1 MASGRDDFI
10 IAVRSAFLKKSNK
23 QQFSLLALI
32 LFSIFLIFLSNL
44 NFIGINYI
52 KIGVNETVYRLSAL
66 VSYPEKKINKSIIF
80 LSEYLNVYKENKILK
95 DQIDKLNTKKL
106 NYIFLENENKK
117 LKEIVGENTNSSEG
131 IISKVLIDKDG
142 KFLKSIILNKGSKDG
157 IKKGMVVLE
166 KNYLVGQVIEVNF
179 TTSRAILIS
188 DLNSNIPVVIEPGS
202 FQSILSGT
210 GKNYGKIKYSKN
222 KLLLNEDTI
231 VYTSGSG
238 GNFRSGLPVGKINNG
253 IEELAVEF
261 FSELSQ
267 LSYVKI
273 QSIEEK
279 MDWDGCWKKNKFKK

>member
-10 IAVRSAFLKKSNK
+10 IAIRSAFLKKSNK

-44 NFIGINYI
+44 NFIGIKYI
-52 KIGVNETVYRLSAL
+52 KIGINEATYRLSTL
-66 VSYPEKKINKSIIF
+66 ISYPEKKFNESINF
-80 LSEYLNVYKENKILK
+80 LSDYLNVYEDNQNLKNKI
-95 DQIDKLNTKKL
+95 DQLTANKL
-106 NYIFLENENKK
+106 NYLFLENENKR
-117 LKEIVGENTNSSEG
+117 LKEIVGENTSISEG
-131 IISKVLIDKDG
+131 IVSRVLIDKDG

-157 IKKGMVVLE
+157 IKIGMVVLD
-166 KNYLVGQVIEVNF
+166 KSFLIGQIIEVNY

-210 GKNYGKIKYSKN
+210 GKDYGIIKYSK
-222 KLLLNEDTI
+222 KELNLDENSI

-238 GNFRSGLPVGKINNG
+238 GNFRSGLPIGIINTQ
-253 IEELAVEF
+253 IDKFAVEF
-261 FSELSQ
+261 FSDLSQ

-273 QSIEEK
+273 QSIEILEQ
-279 MDWDGCWKKNKFKK
+279 

>member
-1 MASGRDDFI
+1 MASGRDDFV

-32 LFSIFLIFLSNL
+32 LFSILLIFLSNL
-44 NFIGINYI
+44 NFVGIKYI
-52 KIGVNETVYRLSAL
+52 KIGVNEATYRLSAII
-66 VSYPEKKINKSIIF
+66 SYPEKKINESYVF
-80 LSEYLNVYKENKILK
+80 LSEYLNVYKENQNLK
-95 DQIDKLNTKKL
+95 DKIDELNTKKL
-106 NYIFLENENKK
+106 NFKFLENENKK
-117 LKEIVGENTNSSEG
+117 LKEIIGENTSISEG

-142 KFLKSIILNKGSKDG
+142 KFLKSIILNKGSKHK

-166 KNYLVGQVIEVNF
+166 KNYLVGQVIEVNY

-210 GKNYGKIKYSKN
+210 GKNYGKIKYSKK
-222 KLLLNEDTI
+222 KLFLDEDNI

-238 GNFRSGLPVGKINNG
+238 GNFRAGLPIGKINNE

-261 FSELSQ
+261 FSDLSQ
-267 LSYVKI
+267 LSFVKI
-273 QSIEEK
+273 QPIEGQIE
-279 MDWDGCWKKNKFKK
+279 

>member
-10 IAVRSAFLKKSNK
+10 IAIRSAFLKKSNK

-32 LFSIFLIFLSNL
+32 FFSIFLIFLSNL
-44 NFIGINYI
+44 NFVGIKYI
-52 KIGVNETVYRLSAL
+52 KIGVNEATYRLSAII
-66 VSYPEKKINKSIIF
+66 SYPEKKFKDSINF
-80 LSEYLNVYKENKILK
+80 LTEYFNVYKENQNLK
-95 DQIDKLNTKKL
+95 DEIDQLKSEKLN
-106 NYIFLENENKK
+106 NIFVENENKR
-117 LKEIVGENTNSSEG
+117 LKELVGESSRILDG
-131 IISKVLIDKDG
+131 VISRVLIDKDG

-166 KNYLVGQVIEVNF
+166 KNYLVGQVIEVNY

-210 GKNYGKIKYSKN
+210 GKSYGKIKYSKDEIDFN
-222 KLLLNEDTI
+222 NNSI

-238 GNFRSGLPVGKINNG
+238 GNFRAGLPVGKINNQ
-253 IEELAVEF
+253 IDKLAVEF
-261 FSELSQ
+261 FSNLTQ

-273 QSIEEK
+273 QSIEVFQE
-279 MDWDGCWKKNKFKK
+279 

>member
-10 IAVRSAFLKKSNK
+10 IAIRSAFLKKSNK

-44 NFIGINYI
+44 NFIGIKYI
-52 KIGVNETVYRLSAL
+52 KIGINEATYRLSTL
-66 VSYPEKKINKSIIF
+66 ISYPEKKFNESINF
-80 LSEYLNVYKENKILK
+80 LSDYLNVYKDNQNLKNKI
-95 DQIDKLNTKKL
+95 DQLTANKL
-106 NYIFLENENKK
+106 NYLFLENENKR
-117 LKEIVGENTNSSEG
+117 LKEIVGENTSISEG
-131 IISKVLIDKDG
+131 IISRVLIDKDG

-157 IKKGMVVLE
+157 IKIGMVVLD
-166 KNYLVGQVIEVNF
+166 KSFLIGQIIEVNY

-210 GKNYGKIKYSKN
+210 GKDHGIIKYSK
-222 KLLLNEDTI
+222 KELNLDENSI

-238 GNFRSGLPVGKINNG
+238 GNFRSGLPIGIINNQ
-253 IEELAVEF
+253 IDKFAVEF
-261 FSELSQ
+261 FSDLSQ

-273 QSIEEK
+273 QSIEILEQ
-279 MDWDGCWKKNKFKK
+279 

>member
-44 NFIGINYI
+44 NFVGIKYVKMSI
-52 KIGVNETVYRLSAL
+52 NEATYRLSA
-66 VSYPEKKINKSIIF
+66 VISYPEKKINDSFSF
-80 LSEYLNVYKENKILK
+80 LEEYFNVYKVNQNLK
-95 DQIDKLNTKKL
+95 DEIDQLNTKNL
-106 NYIFLENENKK
+106 NFIFLENENKK
-117 LKEIVGENTNSSEG
+117 LKEIIGENTNISEG

-142 KFLKSIILNKGSKDG
+142 QFLKSIIINKGSKNG

-166 KNYLVGQVIEVNF
+166 KNYLVGQIIEVNF

-188 DLNSNIPVVIEPGS
+188 DLNSNIPVVLEPGS

-210 GKNYGKIKYSKN
+210 GKEFGKIKYSKN
-222 KLLLNEDTI
+222 KLILDKETI

-238 GNFRSGLPVGKINNG
+238 GNFKAGLPVGKINNN
-253 IEELAVEF
+253 IDDLAVEF
-261 FSELSQ
+261 FSDLSQ

-273 QSIEEK
+273 QSIESNV
-279 MDWDGCWKKNKFKK
+279 D

>member
-44 NFIGINYI
+44 NFVGIKYI
-52 KIGVNETVYRLSAL
+52 KTGVNEITYRLSAII
-66 VSYPEKKINKSIIF
+66 SYPEKKLNKTVLF
-80 LSEYLNVYKENKILK
+80 LSEYFNVYKENQNLK
-95 DQIDKLNTKKL
+95 DEIDKLNNKKF

-117 LKEIVGENTNSSEG
+117 LKEIIGENINSSKG

-142 KFLKSIILNKGSKDG
+142 QYLKSIILNKGSKDG
-157 IKKGMVVLE
+157 IVKGMVVLE
-166 KNYLVGQVIEVNF
+166 RNYLVGQIIEVNF

-188 DLNSNIPVVIEPGS
+188 DLNSNIPVVLEPGS

-210 GKNYGKIKYSKN
+210 GKYYGKIKYSKN
-222 KLLLNEDTI
+222 KLTLDDETI

-238 GNFRSGLPVGKINNG
+238 GNFIAGLPVGKINHG
-253 IEELAVEF
+253 IESFAVEF
-261 FSELSQ
+261 FSDLSQ

-273 QSIEEK
+273 QSIK
-279 MDWDGCWKKNKFKK
+279 GQ